1 MKRVDK
7 PWGHEVWFAHTERYV
22 GKILVIEAGKRL
34 SLQYHREKD
43 ESIYV
48 QEGTLRLTL
57 ERDGVLEVEDLEARR
72 GASHPAG
79 KPATDSRPWS
89 AALCARSPPRR
100 SRMWSAWRTTSAAI
114 RRPEDSPQRRLPFPI
129 SSSDRLTVFPRSF
142 I

>member
-48 QEGTLRLTL
+48 QDGTLRLTL
-57 ERDGVLEVEDLEARR
+57 ERDGVLEVEDLGPGEARHIPPGTRHRFEALERCTLCEVSTPEVEDVVRLEDDFGR
-72 GASHPAG
+72 G
-79 KPATDSRPWS
+79 
-89 AALCARSPPRR
+89 
-100 SRMWSAWRTTSAAI
+100 
-114 RRPEDSPQRRLPFPI
+114 
-129 SSSDRLTVFPRSF
+129 
-142 I
+142 